1 MGLFIRWQH
10 NWSKSKSS
18 SSSPSHIF
26 GNSLPFQ
33 FRLKN
38 PVTAALIQFFT
49 VLWMVIT
56 KFQSSHDLLL
66 CQFDCCC
73 WSTIENFLTN
83 FIALMVDACAREVV
97 LIDIKPIKMFVI
109 CVFFLIYQIQIQL
122 GSAYEKKILGGLEA
136 WDCNLIMYYYGV
148 WHDTFS
154 QIYNCNLLLTF
165 MRLRHVIFK
174 RFETNC

>member
-33 FRLKN
+33 QFRLKN

-56 KFQSSHDLLL
+56 KLQSSHDLLL
-66 CQFDCCC
+66 WQFDCCC

-109 CVFFLIYQIQIQL
+109 CVFFNLPNPNSIRFSIW
-122 GSAYEKKILGGLEA
+122 EKNLRGLR
-136 WDCNLIMYYYGV
+136 G
-148 WHDTFS
+148 
-154 QIYNCNLLLTF
+154 
-165 MRLRHVIFK
+165 MRL
-174 RFETNC
+174 